1 MFRKL
6 RADEIEVRVGSV
18 MDGAATLLLYK
29 NARVDMDVL
38 DETVGAM
45 YWKREHSRD
54 NANCTVS
61 LYNHETKEWVSKEDT
76 GTESFTE
83 REKGLAS
90 DSFKRACVNWGIG
103 RELYTA
109 PRIKI
114 KCETVPKRNGNG
126 FELKNRWQFYNAEVA
141 MIAYDE
147 TGCINALQIAKGRTI
162 IYDMD
167 NRAESY
173 PDVNKAAEE
182 MKETITEGQAQTLN
196 EMISETGT
204 DRKAFMEYYKVD
216 SFMKLTKEQYG
227 DALNI
232 LHNKKLK
239 AEEKGKVIGTE

>member
-1 MFRKL
+1 MISNQIL
-6 RADEIEVRVGSV
+6 QTTL
-18 MDGAATLLLYK
+18 DGLK
-29 NARVDMDVL
+29 SISRVDFAVIDTDGNPV
-38 DETVGAM
+38 
-45 YWKREHSRD
+45 
-54 NANCTVS
+54 VS
-61 LYNHETKEWVSKEDT
+61 TTLPSGGYAAGVIDFVKSPAD
-76 GTESFTE
+76 
-83 REKGLAS
+83 
-90 DSFKRACVNWGIG
+90 
-103 RELYTA
+103 
-109 PRIKI
+109 
-114 KCETVPKRNGNG
+114 
-126 FELKNRWQFYNAEVA
+126 
-141 MIAYDE
+141 YDE
-147 TGCINALQIAKGRTI
+147 SGGIKALQIAKGRTI

-216 SFMKLTKEQYG
+216 SFMKMTKEQYG